1 MSFILKDNLNLQDIF
16 VYLALLNR
24 EIITQKFRDYV
35 NFKPSAT
42 KFLTKFST

>member
-24 EIITQKFRDYV
+24 EIITQNFILCKIKTQRD
-35 NFKPSAT
+35 
-42 KFLTKFST
+42 

>member
-16 VYLALLNR
+16 VYLAILNR
-24 EIITQKFRDYV
+24 EIITQKFHGYA

-42 KFLTKFST
+42 KF